1 MALPTTRESAK
12 RDCKRTHATLIVVLD
27 FASNKRL
34 WSFVMMAKRP
44 DPLDVMVGV
53 KIRIFRTHRGLSQ
66 SDLAEKIGV
75 AFQQVQKYESGANRV
90 GASRLS
96 RIAAALGIS
105 IGELFEPSQ
114 HKSPNSKSPFHLLA
128 ERDALRVLKA
138 FARTT
143 DPRVRRA
150 IARLVES
157 VADQQPKLRLSTA
170 RPAPVKR
177 FQRRRTS
184 TTPT

>member
-1 MALPTTRESAK
+1 MS
-12 RDCKRTHATLIVVLD
+12 
-27 FASNKRL
+27 
-34 WSFVMMAKRP
+34 AKRP
-44 DPLDVMVGV
+44 DPLDVMVGA
-53 KIRIFRTHRGLSQ
+53 KIRIFRTDRGLSQ

-96 RIAAALGIS
+96 RIAAALGVS
-105 IGELFEPSQ
+105 IGELFEPSE
-114 HKSPNSKSPFHLLA
+114 HKSPNAKSPFHLLA

-150 IARLVES
+150 IAQLVES
-157 VADQQPKLRLSTA
+157 VADQQPKVRLSIA
-170 RPAPVKR
+170 RPAPAKR
-177 FQRRRTS
+177 GQRRRRTS
-184 TTPT
+184 ATRA

>member
-1 MALPTTRESAK
+1 MS
-12 RDCKRTHATLIVVLD
+12 
-27 FASNKRL
+27 
-34 WSFVMMAKRP
+34 AKRP
-44 DPLDVMVGV
+44 DPLDVMVGT

-66 SDLAEKIGV
+66 SNLAEKIGV
-75 AFQQVQKYESGANRV
+75 AFQQVQKYENGTNRV

-96 RIAAALGIS
+96 RIAAALDIS

-114 HKSPNSKSPFHLLA
+114 PKLPNSKSPLDLLA

-150 IARLVES
+150 IAQLVES
-157 VADQQPKLRLSTA
+157 VADQQPKLRLSIA

-177 FQRRRTS
+177 GPGRRRTS
-184 TTPT
+184 AAPA

>member
-1 MALPTTRESAK
+1 MSAK
-12 RDCKRTHATLIVVLD
+12 
-27 FASNKRL
+27 
-34 WSFVMMAKRP
+34 WP
-44 DPLDVMVGV
+44 DPLDAMVGAR
-53 KIRIFRTHRGLSQ
+53 IRVFRTHRGLSQ

-90 GASRLS
+90 GAGRLS
-96 RIAAALGIS
+96 RIAAALGIA

-114 HKSPNSKSPFHLLA
+114 HKSPHSTSPFQLLA

-150 IARLVES
+150 IAQLVES
-157 VADQQPKLRLSTA
+157 VADQQPKLRLSIA
-170 RPAPVKR
+170 RSAPVKR
-177 FQRRRTS
+177 SQRRRRTS
-184 TTPT
+184 TTPA

>member
-1 MALPTTRESAK
+1 MS
-12 RDCKRTHATLIVVLD
+12 
-27 FASNKRL
+27 
-34 WSFVMMAKRP
+34 AKRP
-44 DPLDVMVGV
+44 DPLDIMVGAR
-53 KIRIFRTHRGLSQ
+53 IRIFRTNLGLSQ

-96 RIAAALGIS
+96 RIAAALGIA

-114 HKSPNSKSPFHLLA
+114 HKSLDSKSPFQLLV
-128 ERDALRVLKA
+128 EPDALRVLKA

-150 IARLVES
+150 IAQLVES
-157 VADQQPKLRLSTA
+157 VADQQPKLRLSIVRSA
-170 RPAPVKR
+170 AVKR
-177 FQRRRTS
+177 SQRRRRTS
-184 TTPT
+184 ATLA

>member
-1 MALPTTRESAK
+1 
-12 RDCKRTHATLIVVLD
+12 VYG
-27 FASNKRL
+27 FASDKRF
-34 WSFVMMAKRP
+34 WRFVMLAKRP
-44 DPLDVMVGV
+44 DPLDVMVGA

-66 SDLAEKIGV
+66 SDLADKIGV

-96 RIAAALGIS
+96 RIAAALDIS

-114 HKSPNSKSPFHLLA
+114 RKSPNSKSPFHLLA

-150 IARLVES
+150 IAQLVES
-157 VADQQPKLRLSTA
+157 IADRQPKLRLSIA

-177 FQRRRTS
+177 GQPRRRTS
-184 TTPT
+184 ATRA

>member
-1 MALPTTRESAK
+1 MS
-12 RDCKRTHATLIVVLD
+12 
-27 FASNKRL
+27 
-34 WSFVMMAKRP
+34 AKRP
-44 DPLDVMVGV
+44 DPLDAMVGAR
-53 KIRIFRTHRGLSQ
+53 IRVFRTHRGLSQ

-96 RIAAALGIS
+96 RIAAALGIA

-114 HKSPNSKSPFHLLA
+114 HKSPSSTSPFQLLA

-150 IARLVES
+150 IAQLVES
-157 VADQQPKLRLSTA
+157 VADQQPKLRPSIA
-170 RPAPVKR
+170 RSAPVKR
-177 FQRRRTS
+177 GQRRRRTS
-184 TTPT
+184 TTLA